1 MDGLQAALA
10 GLPTAAAG
18 AALGGLV
25 ALKLKERRSSAAMIE
40 LANLLVSLE
49 DPSTLTREQV
59 AAIEAKYGT
68 RLAVSSADE
77 LKAIYGTFV
86 EAVVP
91 PGDAP
96 LAGNEHL
103 LIQGFKAALA
113 LDDVDAAP
121 VHLDVGRRVLRGRLE
136 AGSRGEDIEARKT
149 FQKLIYVSNQ
159 TFGDRQAAFLLPWQS
174 VFGLSDAQIFVAK
187 RDNARTLFKSHI
199 AKLGG
204 ELQADRAFLAALRAY
219 QEQVRLPA
227 DEAAAVMKEAAR
239 TRVEGCFDRAIEVV
253 KRRSRVRDNSGA
265 VAELKAAVE
274 FNRGLAALANDPEV
288 VAGVGPTSVLGGSWG
303 EVEGRAKDLRELF
316 RVYLEERLEADGA
329 FTDALEGEA
338 ADLRTLMGL
347 GAREAAGVEEEV
359 KEKTYRRLLREE
371 FTSGRLDAAPS
382 KADVLSELVD
392 KMRFDADAAKAL
404 HESLYRQKLA
414 TLLEK
419 KRLTDEDDEELQRL
433 QRLLCIQPEDRDAI
447 HKEATSGLF
456 RDAVV
461 DALGAGIDAF
471 STEDRRRVQQRFND
485 LRMDRAVAREV
496 IDDAA
501 RKAFLQYISKSR
513 NQRNRLDASK
523 ELKRLVFFSNIVVAP
538 LVEDLKTE
546 EEKKKEAEEAEQQR
560 QIMEMMQKAR
570 EEAAKQEAAEKE
582 AAERGEAAPAAA
594 EAAAAEAKP
603 EEAAQG
609 EQIKSLEKA
618 QVAAAARSGGER
630 VGDSGAVM
638 RSQKDVTLAKD
649 LELRDR
655 LDIYRNF
662 LLYCMTGDVMQGPMG
677 VTMVTERDES
687 EFARLSQLGD
697 LLGLSQMD
705 VYGVHQGLAE
715 QAFKNQV
722 QSMVGE
728 GGTLTPDRE
737 AQLEALRKQMGL
749 PEENAKKII
758 RGFTN
763 QRLIQQMQAAK
774 AQGKLTAAQVLEL
787 AEGGVEVRSLL
798 SDDVRANLFRQEVV
812 TRLTDGSGTFDREFM
827 LEKLPADLGLEAA
840 KARKVVE
847 EQARDRKR
855 TQLVQAVSYLRQRKL
870 GEAAKSLNNVVSCEA
885 AVPGGGTKW
894 EQAEEVADLYS
905 GYVTQEGDEAKRE
918 AVQRV
923 LGLSDSEA
931 AALRD
936 VVAAGGFK
944 VAQQAEEEAAF
955 F

>member
-1 MDGLQAALA
+1 MAPTRLLQAPARVRPANAGRRALVCAAKIESPFKHGREMDGLQAALA
-10 GLPTAAAG
+10 GLPTAGVYAAGAALAAALGGAGWAGAHALAPEGLRAASRVAAAAAG

-40 LANLLVSLE
+40 LANLL
-49 DPSTLTREQV
+49 V

-91 PGDAP
+91 P
-96 LAGNEHL
+96 
-103 LIQGFKAALA
+103 
-113 LDDVDAAP
+113 
-121 VHLDVGRRVLRGRLE
+121 
-136 AGSRGEDIEARKT
+136 
-149 FQKLIYVSNQ
+149 
-159 TFGDRQAAFLLPWQS
+159 
-174 VFGLSDAQIFVAK
+174 
-187 RDNARTLFKSHI
+187 
-199 AKLGG
+199 
-204 ELQADRAFLAALRAY
+204 
-219 QEQVRLPA
+219 
-227 DEAAAVMKEAAR
+227 
-239 TRVEGCFDRAIEVV
+239 DRAIEVV

-316 RVYLEERLEADGA
+316 RRARVVYLEERLEADGA

-392 KMRFDADAAKAL
+392 KVGGWL
-404 HESLYRQKLA
+404 HRW
-414 TLLEK
+414 
-419 KRLTDEDDEELQRL
+419 
-433 QRLLCIQPEDRDAI
+433 
-447 HKEATSGLF
+447 F
-456 RDAVV
+456 
-461 DALGAGIDAF
+461 AGIDAF

-582 AAERGEAAPAAA
+582 AAERGEAAPAAEAPAPAAEAGAAPAAEQQQEAGAAAQPAEAPAAA

-618 QVAAAARSGGER
+618 Q
-630 VGDSGAVM
+630 
-638 RSQKDVTLAKD
+638 
-649 LELRDR
+649 
-655 LDIYRNF
+655 
-662 LLYCMTGDVMQGPMG
+662 
-677 VTMVTERDES
+677 
-687 EFARLSQLGD
+687 
-697 LLGLSQMD
+697 
-705 VYGVHQGLAE
+705 
-715 QAFKNQV
+715 
-722 QSMVGE
+722 
-728 GGTLTPDRE
+728 
-737 AQLEALRKQMGL
+737 
-749 PEENAKKII
+749 
-758 RGFTN
+758 
-763 QRLIQQMQAAK
+763 
-774 AQGKLTAAQVLEL
+774 
-787 AEGGVEVRSLL
+787 
-798 SDDVRANLFRQEVV
+798 
-812 TRLTDGSGTFDREFM
+812 
-827 LEKLPADLGLEAA
+827 LPADLGLEAA

-905 GYVTQEGDEAKRE
+905 GYVTQQEGDEAKRE